1 MGSVRST
8 NLNYERQFRIYIYAE
23 RVPLR
28 RNYLEFFSANLDNIN
43 PSILVEKQECKE
55 LFKMSAWK
63 KKDKMKVRC
72 VWLQTPGFIFLWVT
86 AGKNINNFNNI
97 INLIKKV
104 ANSFHYLSRKKYIA
118 TPKLYLRT
126 KKLVF
131 AQILT
136 TFTHVHNT
144 TVWQQV

>member
-55 LFKMSAWK
+55 LFKMSA
-63 KKDKMKVRC
+63 
-72 VWLQTPGFIFLWVT
+72 
-86 AGKNINNFNNI
+86 
-97 INLIKKV
+97 
-104 ANSFHYLSRKKYIA
+104 
-118 TPKLYLRT
+118 
-126 KKLVF
+126 
-131 AQILT
+131 
-136 TFTHVHNT
+136 
-144 TVWQQV
+144 